1 MGKQLIVVVH
11 GVGVR
16 DAGVSTDM
24 LSTALEPPHPDDAAS
39 AIAPEPP
46 LPRYRAV
53 TSDDFHLREHPRHD
67 RSGKAQ
73 VFPARLRRFRAVTG
87 EGTATR
93 DTARERVVADFF
105 WGDIAEPRG
114 GAPGLVLGFFRI
126 AMGLGHAIR
135 ENARALFP
143 EPEGTDRAL
152 RGAAAGA
159 VLTLH
164 GPVIALNIVLLAGL
178 VLHWLLADAQAAE
191 TATLSLLALAAL
203 VGGYFL
209 LTRTHAFLTR
219 HTAGWLMLTGVLV
232 ALMLLA
238 AMAGT
243 PAWLEGFDN
252 RLIQRSCALFAGDE
266 GHDRCT
272 NGYAGVFVVG
282 LRLYALLIG
291 ALAAAIGLI
300 LLVAAGSFWR
310 WFRGRR
316 PGAVDVTVPALGLM
330 LLLWFL
336 LISAVWGGVGYL
348 GPDIIPE
355 ATHVTSALRG
365 LLPAVLA
372 LGLVVI
378 AALRVQIAKGAL
390 KRGFDPARYL
400 EDPDGLAERYRL
412 IFCPWMLGA
421 LALFLTLLLWVG
433 LHALGAGWLPAGEWL
448 RARLVNWTPAV
459 LAAVAL
465 VGGILVTSFRSAFA
479 AGLGIATDVLA
490 WINDY
495 SWNSRDPALADQDP
509 AQRHHSRT
517 FVERALG
524 LRADPPDD
532 LTPRG
537 YWLRRRIRER
547 MNVLMTQLIADEAP
561 DEIVL
566 VSHSQGTVIA
576 LEVLASEAASWRE
589 RLHPDTPIRLITM
602 GSPYTHLYNR
612 YFPASFPPPQAR
624 PVWRPRGT
632 APEAVLDDW
641 VNLFRVD
648 DFVGTHVDAPRHHAT
663 PPERP
668 WPREVPLP
676 AGGHTNYWTD
686 RAVARHLRHELAP
699 VRAAPLAG
707 EGVSD

>member
-16 DAGVSTDM
+16 EAGVSTDM
-24 LSTALEPPHPDDAAS
+24 LSTALEPPHPDDPATAEAS
-39 AIAPEPP
+39 GAS
-46 LPRYRAV
+46 PRFRAV

-67 RSGKAQ
+67 RGGKAQ
-73 VFPARLRRFRAVTG
+73 VFPARLRRFHAVG
-87 EGTATR
+87 A
-93 DTARERVVADFF
+93 DTPPHERVVADFF

-143 EPEGTDRAL
+143 DPHGLDRVL
-152 RGAAAGA
+152 RRAASGA

-164 GPVIALNIVLLAGL
+164 GPVIGLNIVLLAGL
-178 VLHWLLADAQAAE
+178 LLNWLLARAGWPEAPV
-191 TATLSLLALAAL
+191 LWLLACAAL
-203 VGGYFL
+203 AGGHVL
-209 LTRTHAFLTR
+209 LTRADAFLTR

-232 ALMLLA
+232 VLMLLA
-238 AMAGT
+238 TVAGT
-243 PAWLEGFDN
+243 PRWLEGLDTV
-252 RLIQRSCALFAGDE
+252 LIDRSCALFSDVAVN
-266 GHDRCT
+266 HRCAS
-272 NGYAGVFVVG
+272 GYDGVFLVG

-291 ALAAAIGLI
+291 ALAVAIGLI

-310 WFRGRR
+310 WTQGQRAGV
-316 PGAVDVTVPALGLM
+316 VDVTVPALGLM
-330 LLLWFL
+330 LLMWFL
-336 LISAVWGGVGYL
+336 LISAIWGGVGYL

-372 LGLVVI
+372 LGLLI
-378 AALRVQIAKGAL
+378 AAALRVQVAKGAL
-390 KRGFDPARYL
+390 KRGFDPARYM
-400 EDPDGLAERYRL
+400 DNPDALAERYRL

-433 LHALGAGWLPAGEWL
+433 LHALGAGWLPCGEWL
-448 RARLVNWTPAV
+448 RARLANGTPAV
-459 LAAVAL
+459 LAAVAV
-465 VGGILVTSFRSAFA
+465 VGGVLITTFRSAFA

-490 WINDY
+490 WINDH
-495 SWNSRDPALADQDP
+495 SWNSRDPALAGVGP
-509 AQRHHSRT
+509 ERRHHSRT
-517 FVERALG
+517 LVERALG
-524 LRADPPDD
+524 LRADPPGDF
-532 LTPRG
+532 TPRG

-561 DEIVL
+561 DEIIL

-576 LEVLASEAASWRE
+576 LEVLASEAAGWRVH
-589 RLHPDTPIRLITM
+589 RAKDIPIRLITM
-602 GSPYTHLYNR
+602 GSPYTHLYNT

-663 PPERP
+663 SPDRP
-668 WPREVPLP
+668 WPREIPLP

-686 RAVARHLRHELAP
+686 RAVARHLRRELAP
-699 VRAAPLAG
+699 GRAAPLAG
-707 EGVSD
+707 AGVCD